1 LAAPKPRRQNG
12 REFPHAEEPEAP
24 PTTIIDCC
32 ELAAV
37 RPLDIGGSSSDA
49 SPLFFVSMVRTPD
62 RS

>member
-1 LAAPKPRRQNG
+1 MGAKFVMQRSR
-12 REFPHAEEPEAP
+12 EAP
-24 PTTIIDCC
+24 PSGIINCC

-49 SPLFFVSMVRTPD
+49 SPLFFISMVRTPG